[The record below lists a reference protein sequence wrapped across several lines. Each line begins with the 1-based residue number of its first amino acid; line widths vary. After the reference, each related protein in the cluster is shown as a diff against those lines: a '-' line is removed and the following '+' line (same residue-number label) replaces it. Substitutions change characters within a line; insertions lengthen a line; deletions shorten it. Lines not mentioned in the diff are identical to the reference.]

1 MLKPRDIAEIIY
13 YDKGEY
19 IQMTGMVG
27 KVDKSSRVLK
37 IVDRKIGFDDL
48 YRIQIKEFESVYK
61 R

>member
-1 MLKPRDIAEIIY
+1 
-13 YDKGEY
+13 
-19 IQMTGMVG
+19 MTGMVG